1 MTLEDFLKTV
11 TDSLAL
17 YTDGACSGNPGPGGW
32 GAIFVH
38 NKKSFPHYGG
48 DAATTNNRMEMMA
61 VIEGLRAIKN
71 HTDLKKVVLYI
82 DSRYV
87 MDGIT
92 SWIAGWKKNN
102 WMTSTKK
109 PVKNQELW
117 VELDTLV
124 QDFEIEWHWVKGHN
138 GNKYNEMADTYA
150 RKGIISHHIRG

>member
-1 MTLEDFLKTV
+1 MTLEDFLKTA
-11 TDSLAL
+11 TESLRI

-32 GAIFVH
+32 GAIFV
-38 NKKSFPHYGG
+38 KDRESFPYYGG
-48 DAATTNNRMEMMA
+48 DSATTNNRMEMLA
-61 VIEGLRAIKN
+61 VIEALSAVQKL
-71 HTDLKKVVLYI
+71 TSLKKVTLYT

-102 WMTSTKK
+102 WLTSAKK

-117 VELDTLV
+117 VQLDALTQAL
-124 QDFEIEWHWVKGHN
+124 EIEWHWVKGHN